1 MAIFEVDKDAM
12 IEIFDTKENVKKSV
26 FAVMDNRLTAS
37 HLASDVFILIEML
50 EKLEIALIGEPVV
63 QVVPPPPVEQPQP
76 PAQDQTP
83 APESAPADQPP
94 TDQNQSQ

>member
-12 IEIFDTKENVKKSV
+12 MEIFNTKENVKKSV

-63 QVVPPPPVEQPQP
+63 QEVPPVEQP
-76 PAQDQTP
+76 PAQDQAP

-94 TDQNQSQ
+94 PDKNQGQ

>member
-12 IEIFDTKENVKKSV
+12 IEIFNTKENVKKSV

-63 QVVPPPPVEQPQP
+63 QVVPPVEQPQP
-76 PAQDQTP
+76 PAQDQAP

-94 TDQNQSQ
+94 PDQNQGQ

>member
-1 MAIFEVDKDAM
+1 MAIFEVDKNAM
-12 IEIFDTKENVKKSV
+12 MEIFDTKENVKKSV

-63 QVVPPPPVEQPQP
+63 QEVPPVEQP
-76 PAQDQTP
+76 PAQDQAP

-94 TDQNQSQ
+94 PDKNQGQ

>member
-12 IEIFDTKENVKKSV
+12 MEIFDTKENVKKSV

-63 QVVPPPPVEQPQP
+63 QVVPPVEQPQP
-76 PAQDQTP
+76 PAQDQAP

-94 TDQNQSQ
+94 PDQNQGQ

>member
-12 IEIFDTKENVKKSV
+12 MEIFDTKENVKKSV

-63 QVVPPPPVEQPQP
+63 QEVPPVEQP
-76 PAQDQTP
+76 PAQDQAP

-94 TDQNQSQ
+94 PDKNQGQ

>member
-12 IEIFDTKENVKKSV
+12 MKIFDSKENVKKSV

-50 EKLEIALIGEPVV
+50 EKLEIVLIGEPVV
-63 QVVPPPPVEQPQP
+63 QVVPPVEQPQP

-83 APESAPADQPP
+83 APADQPP
-94 TDQNQSQ
+94 PDQNQGQ

>member
-12 IEIFDTKENVKKSV
+12 MEIFDSKENVKKSV
-26 FAVMDNRLTAS
+26 YAVMDNRLTAS

-63 QVVPPPPVEQPQP
+63 QEVPPVEQP
-76 PAQDQTP
+76 PAQDQAP
-83 APESAPADQPP
+83 APESAPADS
-94 TDQNQSQ
+94 TTA

>member
-12 IEIFDTKENVKKSV
+12 MEIFDSKENVKKSV
-26 FAVMDNRLTAS
+26 YAVMDNRLTAS

-50 EKLEIALIGEPVV
+50 EKLEVALIGEPVV
-63 QVVPPPPVEQPQP
+63 QEVPPIEQPQP
-76 PAQDQTP
+76 PAQDQAP

-94 TDQNQSQ
+94 PDQNQGQ

>member
-12 IEIFDTKENVKKSV
+12 MEIYNTKENVKKSV

-63 QVVPPPPVEQPQP
+63 QEVPPVEQP
-76 PAQDQTP
+76 PAQDQAP
-83 APESAPADQPP
+83 APESAPADS
-94 TDQNQSQ
+94 TTA

>member
-12 IEIFDTKENVKKSV
+12 MEIFDTKENVKKSV

-63 QVVPPPPVEQPQP
+63 QEVPPVEQP
-76 PAQDQTP
+76 PAQDQAP

-94 TDQNQSQ
+94 PDQNQGQ